1 MIDLIFDAVQQG
13 VLYGLLAIGIYVAFR
28 ILDIPD
34 LTTEG
39 SFTVGLAVSAV
50 MTVSG
55 HPILGIVLGILGGM
69 AAGTVTG
76 VLQTTFEIHPI
87 LAGILTMSGAYTI
100 NLLIMGGTPSLYLMG
115 KTTIFSMME
124 DFLKNF
130 GVSDSGASKMTLI
143 VLIAAVVLTLSILF
157 FKTRIG
163 LCVRAVGDNKAMVS
177 ASSINVSRVTV
188 LAIALSNG
196 CIALCGAVITQY
208 QNYADINSGVGTLV
222 VGLAS
227 VIIGETI
234 IGRRGVTAGVISAVL
249 GSVIYRIIL
258 ALAMRYMMFPALAL
272 KLVSAVIVALALAIP
287 VIKKKSGIALMKIRA
302 GSRGGKDNA

>member
-1 MIDLIFDAVQQG
+1 MIDLIFNAIEQG

-39 SFTVGLAVSAV
+39 SFTIGLSISAMAVLA
-50 MTVSG
+50 G
-55 HPILGIVLGILGGM
+55 HPILGIVLGVLGGM

-87 LAGILTMSGAYTI
+87 LSGILTMSGAYTV
-100 NLLIMGGTPSLYLMG
+100 NLFIMGGTPSVNLMK
-115 KTTIFSMME
+115 KTTVFSMFE
-124 DFLKNF
+124 DFAANTGVF
-130 GVSDSGASKMTLI
+130 GRVSEKMVLAIIVAVI
-143 VLIAAVVLTLSILF
+143 VLAVSIFF

-163 LCVRAVGDNKAMVS
+163 LCIRAVGDNKAMVS
-177 ASSINVSRVTV
+177 ASSINVSNVTV

-196 CIALCGAVITQY
+196 CIALCGALITQY
-208 QNYADINSGVGTLV
+208 QNFANINDGAGTLI

-227 VIIGETI
+227 VIIGETV
-234 IGRRGVTAGVISAVL
+234 IGKRGVTAGVISAVL

-258 ALAMRYMMFPALAL
+258 ATAMRYMMFPAQAL
-272 KLVSAVIVALALAIP
+272 KLVSAIIVAAALAIP
-287 VIKKKSGIALMKIRA
+287 AAKKKFGVAVMQLKNRRN
-302 GSRGGKDNA
+302 GNA

>member
-39 SFTVGLAVSAV
+39 SFTVGLTVSAV

-55 HPILGIVLGILGGM
+55 HPVLGIIFGVLGGM

-76 VLQTTFEIHPI
+76 VLQTSFEIHPI
-87 LAGILTMSGAYTI
+87 LAGILTMSGAYTV

-115 KTTIFSMME
+115 KTTVFSMTE

-130 GVSDSGASKMTLI
+130 GVSDSGVSKMTLI
-143 VLIAAVVLTLSILF
+143 VFIAAVVLTLSILF

-234 IGRRGVTAGVISAVL
+234 VGRRGVTLGVISAVL

-287 VIKKKSGIALMKIRA
+287 VIKKKFGIALMKIRA